1 MMDTLQALPQPVI
14 ARVHALTTAAGAVPL
29 RSGWPALQQQQVVS
43 CRADNRAQHHAVI
56 QRGKATLMGNSQCQ
70 QINIGDLVVAQH
82 AGPID
87 KAVGPQG
94 ERVWPER
101 MVKVGANRLKFVALG
116 SDALLVQ
123 QIANMFGRDDF
134 IACRERR
141 VLDLHGHRLA

>member
-1 MMDTLQALPQPVI
+1 M
-14 ARVHALTTAAGAVPL
+14 
-29 RSGWPALQQQQVVS
+29 
-43 CRADNRAQHHAVI
+43 I

-87 KAVGPQG
+87 KAFGPQG
-94 ERVWPER
+94 KRVWPER

-123 QIANMFGRDDF
+123 QIANMFGRDNF
-134 IACRERR
+134 IACRQ
-141 VLDLHGHRLA
+141 

>member
-1 MMDTLQALPQPVI
+1 MI
-14 ARVHALTTAAGAVPL
+14 
-29 RSGWPALQQQQVVS
+29 
-43 CRADNRAQHHAVI
+43 QHG
-56 QRGKATLMGNSQCQ
+56 QATLPGDGQCQ

-87 KAVGPQG
+87 KAVSPQG
-94 ERVWPER
+94 GRVWPER